1 MFSGLRDSITPA
13 MLAVATVMIV
23 VSTLLYVGVASVQ
36 RRARASRVH
45 RNALQ
50 DAG

>member
-13 MLAVATVMIV
+13 MLAVATVMIL
-23 VSTLLYVGVASVQ
+23 VSTFLYLGVASVQ
-36 RRARASRVH
+36 RRASALRVE

-50 DAG
+50 GAG